1 MKDNFKSGFVTIIGR
16 PNVGKSTLMN
26 HLIGQKIAITS
37 NKPQTTRNRIQ
48 TVYTDMERGQIVFLD
63 TPGIHQAKNKLG
75 EYMVNVAEHTL
86 SEVDVILWLVEPS
99 TFIGAGEQ
107 HIIKQLK
114 KTKTPVI
121 LIINKVDTVER
132 EKILEYIDAYRKVFD
147 FAEIVPASALREQNL
162 DTVVD
167 VIFKYLPYGPMFY
180 DEETVTEFEKAYE
193 PLRLYDRIL
202 KENFRKKEHIL
213 SPEMEAVLAKA
224 GEMASSP
231 DQIFS
236 AFSNA
241 DLRFQ
246 PVTDEEENQ
255 VPLSHGTF
263 VGFLQSKD
271 RRVRKEAFEKYYA
284 EYEKH
289 KNMLAAT
296 FGANL
301 KQAAFFADVRKY
313 PSALAASLDGG
324 NIPVSVYDKLLE
336 AIHAKMPAMY
346 RYVALRKKLLGVDEL
361 HMYDVYVSLTKEYE
375 QKYTYEQA
383 IEIVKKALAVLGDDY
398 VALLDKGFSERWVD
412 VYENEGKKSG
422 AYSWGSYDSHPYVLM
437 SFNGNIDSVFTLAHE
452 MGHSLH
458 SWYSNHTQ
466 PFTYAEYRLFVAEVA
481 STCNEALLIRYL
493 LKHAK
498 EKEEK
503 IFLLN
508 YFLDQ
513 FKGTVFRQTMFAEF
527 EKRIHEKMAEEG
539 TLTADGISE
548 LYLSINKEYF
558 GPDMISDPQIAL
570 EWARIPHFYTPFYVY
585 QYATGF
591 SAAIAISSK
600 ILAGEPGIVEK
611 YKQFLSGG
619 CSMDP
624 IDLLKICGVDMTKP
638 EPVEEALDVF
648 ASYVEELE
656 KLTAEA

>member
-1 MKDNFKSGFVTIIGR
+1 MAEIKLKKREEMDPAYCWDLSSLFGSDEEFEKTEQELAKKIEAFRAKQGTMKESAEALYDVLSGLDDISRVFSSLYVYASQKYHQDMG
-16 PNVGKSTLMN
+16 NQKYQGYAGKMDSMMAVL
-26 HLIGQKIAITS
+26 ADAS
-37 NKPQTTRNRIQ
+37 S
-48 TVYTDMERGQIVFLD
+48 F
-63 TPGIHQAKNKLG
+63 
-75 EYMVNVAEHTL
+75 
-86 SEVDVILWLVEPS
+86 VEP
-99 TFIGAGEQ
+99 E
-107 HIIKQLK
+107 
-114 KTKTPVI
+114 
-121 LIINKVDTVER
+121 
-132 EKILEYIDAYRKVFD
+132 ILE
-147 FAEIVPASALREQNL
+147 L
-162 DTVVD
+162 
-167 VIFKYLPYGPMFY
+167 

-481 STCNEALLIRYL
+481 STCNEALLMEYL
-493 LKHAK
+493 LGKTTDKK
-498 EKEEK
+498 ERAYL
-503 IFLLN
+503 IN
-508 YFLDQ
+508 HFLDQ
-513 FKGTVFRQTMFAEF
+513 FKGTLYRQTMFAEF
-527 EKRIHEKMAEEG
+527 ELNIGKMAAEG
-539 TLTADGISE
+539 QTLTADVLCAEYKRLNE
-548 LYLSINKEYF
+548 LYY
-558 GPDMISDPQIAL
+558 GPDMVVDDNIAM
-570 EWARIPHFYTPFYVY
+570 EWARIPHFYYNYYVF
-585 QYATGF
+585 QYATGY
-591 SAAIAISSK
+591 SAAIALSRR
-600 ILAGEPGIVEK
+600 ILREGAPAVKDYLG
-611 YKQFLSGG
+611 FLSGG
-619 CSMDP
+619 CSKSP
-624 IDLLKICGVDMTKP
+624 IDLLKGAGVDMTSP
-638 EPVEEALDVF
+638 EPVNQALALFGELLDEM
-648 ASYVEELE
+648 EELTRE
-656 KLTAEA
+656 